1 MLDWKFV
8 GLAVLLA
15 SFELQYCNGN
25 NVQTERGKRTLYLLA
40 LLPSPDNR
48 SGLVPAWASA
58 LLYTPVLELARDR
71 INNRS
76 DVLEEYK
83 LQLVFSADNSGCNG
97 ATKAAMAFVRDVF
110 SEKRKQI
117 AGIIGPECSPSATL
131 LSPITSRPDVA
142 LISIHLAH
150 TVSGFDDDHMK
161 PYSFGISGSYNMFV
175 DFALAL
181 MTYNKWTQVAVL
193 YELTPLR
200 TFNRDY
206 ENFKQRIPTEIHK
219 GKVLFSS
226 AVDETFIPLDSI
238 KDPQAQARVVFM
250 FTTPDLAY
258 KILCLASHKNLTWPF
273 YQWILGTTVI
283 PQPINVTHEG
293 KTYSCSKEEMLNVS
307 LKGVI
312 YLHPTLVPLDVDS
325 LTESGISHTQYLQE
339 YSERVDK
346 YNSNEANPY
355 RNVSVSAWATV
366 AYDAVWT
373 MALALDRAVKYSNVN
388 LTTYQFGQRNT
399 TDAIRDQI
407 YQLEFDGMSGHIS
420 FNPETGRVV
429 KTSNVSLLFNG
440 VEKHIGY
447 FANNTLLNTT
457 TTQEYFIE
465 DHFEIKAETVSFG
478 LAMLFLTLVMVQF
491 LLIVAVHV
499 ISTIYRHYASI
510 KASSLKLKHLLF
522 IGCYLLI
529 ASTLLYIVL
538 KAFQFETGV
547 QGIICHLVWGWMF
560 WIGSVMS
567 LGSLSVCLWR
577 LYRIFVYSWR
587 PGPGLSNIKLSI
599 FVLFLVLVC
608 VIISTVWTA
617 IDPLSVDI
625 IKTERTVSDGVRMI
639 TLEPICRCH
648 RFCVVWYSMYLGYVA
663 FMILVTVTL
672 TFLTGSIRFENFST
686 NALRLHVYLLAL
698 TAYVGIPGYVLL
710 LINGLQDLSFAAL
723 CLLMNTIIFLF
734 LIFVFLPPLVPLL
747 RTKCYSWYHS
757 FTFTKR
763 KKLKSS
769 YTCHTYT
776 NTSFCHTW
784 P

>member
-1 MLDWKFV
+1 MTLDWKFV
-8 GLAVLLA
+8 GFAVLLA

-25 NVQTERGKRTLYLLA
+25 NVRTERGKRTLYLLA
-40 LLPSPDNR
+40 LLPYPDDR
-48 SGLVPAWASA
+48 SGLVPSWASA
-58 LLYTPVLELARDR
+58 PLYTPALELARDQ

-76 DVLEEYK
+76 DILDEYK
-83 LQLVFSADNSGCNG
+83 LELVFSADNSGCNG
-97 ATKAAMAFVRDVF
+97 ATKAAMSFVKDVF

-117 AGIIGPECSPSATL
+117 AGIIGPECSPSTTL
-131 LSPITSRPDVA
+131 LSSITSRSDVA
-142 LISIHLAH
+142 LISIPLAH
-150 TVSGFDDDHMK
+150 TVSFDDD
-161 PYSFGISGSYNMFV
+161 YSFGISGSYNTFV
-175 DFALAL
+175 DFALGL

-206 ENFKQRIPTEIHK
+206 ENFKQRISGSTGGE
-219 GKVLFSS
+219 VLFSS
-226 AVDETFIPLDSI
+226 AVDETFIPLDAI
-238 KDPQAQARVVFM
+238 KDPQARARVVFM

-273 YQWILGTTVI
+273 YQWILGTSVI
-283 PQPINVTHEG
+283 PQPINFTHEG

-312 YLHPTLVPLDVDS
+312 YLHPTLVPLDADS

-355 RNVSVSAWATV
+355 RNISVSAWATV

-373 MALALDRAVKYSNVN
+373 MALALDKAVKYSNVN

-420 FNPETGRVV
+420 FNPKTGRVV
-429 KTSNVSLLFNG
+429 KTSNVSLIFNG
-440 VEKHIGY
+440 VEKHVGY

-457 TTQEYFIE
+457 NTQEYFIE
-465 DHFEIKAETVSFG
+465 DHFETKAGTVSFG
-478 LAMLFLTLVMVQF
+478 LAMLFLTLVVLQF
-491 LLIVAVHV
+491 LLIIAVHV
-499 ISTIYRHYASI
+499 VSTIYRHYASI

-522 IGCYLLI
+522 LGCYLLI

-567 LGSLSVCLWR
+567 LGALSVCSWR
-577 LYRIFVYSWR
+577 LYRIFAYAWR

-617 IDPLSVDI
+617 IDPLTVDI
-625 IKTERTVSDGVRMI
+625 IKTESLAPDGVRMVI
-639 TLEPICRCH
+639 LEPICRCH

-686 NALRLHVYLLAL
+686 NALRLHIYLLAL
-698 TAYVGIPGYVLL
+698 TAYVGIPGYAVL
-710 LINGLQDLSFAAL
+710 LINGLQDWSFAVL
-723 CLLMNTIIFLF
+723 CLLMSTIIFLF
-734 LIFVFLPPLVPLL
+734 LFFVFLPPLVPLL
-747 RTKCYSWYHS
+747 RTKCRSWSHS

-763 KKLKSS
+763 KKIKSS
-769 YTCHTYT
+769 CTCHTYT
-776 NTSFCHTW
+776 NTSFCHMW
-784 P
+784 S

>member
-1 MLDWKFV
+1 MTLDWKFV

-25 NVQTERGKRTLYLLA
+25 NVRTERGKHTLYLLA
-40 LLPSPDNR
+40 LLPYPDDR
-48 SGLVPAWASA
+48 SGLVPSWASA
-58 LLYTPVLELARDR
+58 PLYTPALELARDR

-76 DVLEEYK
+76 DILGEYK
-83 LQLVFSADNSGCNG
+83 LELVFSADNSGCNG
-97 ATKAAMAFVRDVF
+97 ATKAAMAFVKNVF

-117 AGIIGPECSPSATL
+117 AGIIGPECSPSTTL
-131 LSPITSRPDVA
+131 LSSITSRPDVA

-150 TVSGFDDDHMK
+150 TVSFNDDHRE
-161 PYSFGISGSYNMFV
+161 PYSFGISGSYNTFV
-175 DFALAL
+175 DFALGL

-206 ENFKQRIPTEIHK
+206 ENFKQRISGSTG

-226 AVDETFIPLDSI
+226 AVDETFIPLDAI
-238 KDPQAQARVVFM
+238 KDPQARARVIFM

-273 YQWILGTTVI
+273 YQWILGTSVI
-283 PQPINVTHEG
+283 PQPINFTHEG
-293 KTYSCSKEEMLNVS
+293 KTYSCSKKEMLNVS

-312 YLHPTLVPLDVDS
+312 YLHPTVVPLDVDS
-325 LTESGISHTQYLQE
+325 FTESGISHTQYLQE
-339 YSERVDK
+339 YSKRVDM

-355 RNVSVSAWATV
+355 RNISVSAWATV

-373 MALALDRAVKYSNVN
+373 MALALDKAVKYSNVN
-388 LTTYQFGQRNT
+388 LTTYQFGQRDT
-399 TDAIRDQI
+399 TDTIRDQI

-429 KTSNVSLLFNG
+429 KTSNVSLIFDG

-457 TTQEYFIE
+457 NTQEYFIE
-465 DHFEIKAETVSFG
+465 DHFETKAGTVSFG
-478 LAMLFLTLVMVQF
+478 LAMLFLTLVMLQF
-491 LLIVAVHV
+491 LLIIAVHV
-499 ISTIYRHYASI
+499 VSIIYRHYASI

-522 IGCYLLI
+522 LGCYLLI

-567 LGSLSVCLWR
+567 LGALSVCSWR
-577 LYRIFVYSWR
+577 LYRIFAYTWR

-617 IDPLSVDI
+617 IDPLTVDI
-625 IKTERTVSDGVRMI
+625 IKTESLASDG
-639 TLEPICRCH
+639 
-648 RFCVVWYSMYLGYVA
+648 S
-663 FMILVTVTL
+663 ILQ
-672 TFLTGSIRFENFST
+672 SILN
-686 NALRLHVYLLAL
+686 
-698 TAYVGIPGYVLL
+698 
-710 LINGLQDLSFAAL
+710 
-723 CLLMNTIIFLF
+723 
-734 LIFVFLPPLVPLL
+734 
-747 RTKCYSWYHS
+747 
-757 FTFTKR
+757 
-763 KKLKSS
+763 
-769 YTCHTYT
+769 HT
-776 NTSFCHTW
+776 
-784 P
+784 